1 MYPIAFTIFGKAIH
15 FYGICIALGFLC
27 GTGLLLWKRQRA
39 GLSTEQVFDLCMLAL
54 FSGLI
59 GARLLH
65 VIQNWN
71 TQKGILW
78 IIRVDQGG
86 LVFYGGFIL
95 AVIMVYVYAR
105 RKSISFAALLDVFA
119 PAIAIGHAFGR
130 FGCFMQGC
138 CHGARAP
145 EDFPGAI
152 RYPYLE
158 GGSIDVRLLQP
169 DGYSC
174 YLYPTQLWE
183 SFGNLVL
190 CALLLLIF
198 RKFRKPG
205 QIAGIYMILYAVLRF
220 SLEFFRGDERGEQ
233 ILGLSPSQAIALFLM
248 VPVGAWLLV
257 LAQNKKE
264 IENV

>member
-39 GLSTEQVFDLCMLAL
+39 NLTTEQVFDLCMLAL
-54 FSGLI
+54 FGGLI

-71 TQKGILW
+71 SQKGFLW
-78 IIRVDQGG
+78 IFRVDQGG

-95 AVIMVYVYAR
+95 AVIAVYFYAR
-105 RKSISFAALLDVFA
+105 KKQISFPALLDVFA

-152 RYPYLE
+152 RFPYLE
-158 GGSIDVRLLQP
+158 GGSVDSRLLQA

-183 SFGNLVL
+183 SFGNVVI

-205 QIAGIYMILYAVLRF
+205 QIAGIYLILYAVLRF
-220 SLEFFRGDERGEQ
+220 SLEFFRGDERGGE

-248 VPVGAWLLV
+248 IPVGTILLM
-257 LAQNKKE
+257 LAKDKKE